1 MRRSGSEK
9 KEGECERGTVL
20 GNIPPPTMQTSTW
33 SLSRSMVAGSK
44 DSSGV
49 AIHRR
54 VVVENSLLVCGI
66 LAVAGHDCGIVL
78 LLESVVDSVFN
89 IEHCDLARGLAV
101 CTRRPDIL
109 AGVDM
114 ALSCWQP
121 ACNVGKWL

>member
-1 MRRSGSEK
+1 M
-9 KEGECERGTVL
+9 L

-54 VVVENSLLVCGI
+54 VVAENSLVCGI
-66 LAVAGHDCGIVL
+66 LAFAGYGCRIML
-78 LLESVVDSVFN
+78 LLGSVVDSVLD
-89 IEHCDLARGLAV
+89 IEIGVLARGLAV
-101 CTRRPDIL
+101 WTRRPDSL

-114 ALSCWQP
+114 APPRWQP
-121 ACNVGKWL
+121 ACAVCGKVDCN